1 MSEGQSSVDA
11 RTQWARVA
19 AGSFGVMVAGLASM
33 LVIALVIIPPV
44 LLFGVIFAALAYAVW
59 RWHARRWVLAL
70 AAVLALLAVIGNLD
84 EDLAHPETVAGFAPN
99 VVILLAALLGAGAAV
114 AALAGVNTALRRPT
128 VGVVAALA
136 VVLVA
141 VSAVATLGLDDDEPR
156 AGDIVVVAKD
166 VEYPARLTASAGA
179 IAFYV
184 DNQDPIRHT
193 FVIEDQDVEQELP
206 GSTARRVAVT
216 LAAGSYRFYC
226 DVPGHD
232 DMEGTLE
239 VS

>member
-19 AGSFGVMVAGLASM
+19 AGSFGVMVAGLGSM

-70 AAVLALLAVIGNLD
+70 LAVIGNLD
-84 EDLAHPETVAGFAPN
+84 EDLAHPETIAGFAPN
-99 VVILLAALLGAGAAV
+99 VVILLTALLGAGAAV
-114 AALAGVNTALRRPT
+114 AAPAGVNTALRRPT
-128 VGVVAALA
+128 VVVVAALA

-141 VSAVATLGLDDDEPR
+141 VSAVATLGLDDDDV
-156 AGDIVVVAKD
+156 AGLRLVVVAKD
-166 VEYPARLTASAGA
+166 VEYPARLTASAGV

-193 FVIEDQDVEQELP
+193 FVIDGEDVEQELP
-206 GSTARRVAVT
+206 GSIARRVAVT
-216 LAAGSYRFYC
+216 LAAGSYRFYR